1 MALESTRLVTSKGIV
16 SLFMLLHDA
25 SAARMLVLSEVRMIW
40 SKDRSGVTWCGI
52 RDSRPE
58 RPTPADMETLLVHH
72 SHIGLEVGMATHQS
86 RKDVDSSGSTT
97 ASLWI

>member
-1 MALESTRLVTSKGIV
+1 MTTKGIV
-16 SLFMLLHDA
+16 SLLVLLYDGP
-25 SAARMLVLSEVRMIW
+25 AARILVLSGMRMIW

-72 SHIGLEVGMATHQS
+72 SHIGLEVGMAAHQS
-86 RKDVDSSGSTT
+86 RKDVDSSGSST